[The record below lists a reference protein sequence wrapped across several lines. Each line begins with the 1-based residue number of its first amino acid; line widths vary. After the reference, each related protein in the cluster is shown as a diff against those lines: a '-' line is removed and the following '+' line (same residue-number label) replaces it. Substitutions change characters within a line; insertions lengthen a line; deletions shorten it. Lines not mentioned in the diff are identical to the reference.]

1 MKVNPNY
8 LGRLFTEQELSYDE
22 RQQAKKISSMKKEKG
37 QLSCQRC
44 GSQIKEDWH
53 LPVGAFYCR
62 ECLIMKRIRSDQ
74 KLYYFPQEC
83 FPKQNVLKWSGQLTP
98 FQERVS
104 QGLLQAVDKKEATL
118 VHAVT
123 GAGKTE
129 MIYQVVAKVI
139 NQGGAV
145 CLASPRIDV
154 CLELHKRLQNDFA
167 CEIALLHGESDPY
180 FRTPLVVATT
190 HQLLKFYQAFDLLIV
205 DEVDAFPY
213 VDNPV
218 LYHAVNNC
226 VNENGLRI
234 FLTATST
241 DELDRKVKQGELKRL
256 SLPRRFHGNP
266 LIVPKP
272 IWLSHFNRYL
282 EKNGLPPKLK
292 LYIEKQR
299 KTAYPLLIFAS
310 EIKKGEKLKEILQEK
325 FPNEKIGFV
334 SSITED
340 RLEQVQAFRDG
351 ELTILIS
358 TTILERGVTFPRV
371 DVFVVEAN
379 HQLFTKSSLVQ
390 IGGRV
395 GRSMDRPTGELIF
408 FHDGLNQSIKRAIK
422 EIKQMN
428 QEAGV

>member
-8 LGRLFTEQELSYDE
+8 LGRLFTEEELTEEE
-22 RQQAKKISSMKKEKG
+22 RQSAEKILSMKKDKG
-37 QLSCQRC
+37 RLVCQRC
-44 GSQIKEDWH
+44 NSLILEDWY
-53 LPVGAFYCR
+53 LPIGAYYCR
-62 ECLIMKRIRSDQ
+62 ECLLMKRVRSDQ
-74 KLYYFPQEC
+74 DLYYFPQED
-83 FPKQNVLKWSGQLTP
+83 FPEQDVLKWRGQLTP
-98 FQERVS
+98 FQDMVS
-104 QGLLQAVDKKEATL
+104 KGLLQAVDNKEETL

-139 NQGGAV
+139 NAGGAV

-154 CLELHKRLQNDFA
+154 CLELYKRLQNDFS
-167 CEIALLHGESDPY
+167 CEIALLHGESEPY

-213 VDNPV
+213 VDNPT
-218 LYHAVNNC
+218 LYHAVKNS
-226 VNENGLRI
+226 VKENGLRI

-241 DELDRKVKQGELKRL
+241 DELDRKVRIGELKRL

-266 LIVPKP
+266 LIIPKP
-272 IWLSHFNRYL
+272 VWLSDFNRYL
-282 EKNGLPPKLK
+282 DKNRLSPKLK
-292 LYIEKQR
+292 SYIEKQR
-299 KTAYPLLIFAS
+299 KTGYPLLIFAS
-310 EIKKGEKLKEILQEK
+310 EIKKGEQLKEVLQKE
-325 FPNEKIGFV
+325 FPHEKIGFV
-334 SSITED
+334 SSVTED

-351 ELTILIS
+351 VLTILIS

-379 HQLFTKSSLVQ
+379 HRLFTKSSLIQ

-395 GRSMDRPTGELIF
+395 GRSMDRPTGELVF
-408 FHDGLNQSIKRAIK
+408 FHDGLNVSIKKAIK

-428 QEAGV
+428 EEADL

>member
-22 RQQAKKISSMKKEKG
+22 RQQAKTISSMKKEKG
-37 QLSCQRC
+37 KLSCQRC
-44 GSQIKEDWH
+44 GSQIQEDWH

-74 KLYYFPQEC
+74 ELYYFPQER
-83 FPKQNVLKWSGQLTP
+83 FPEQDVLKWSGQLTP

-104 QGLLQAVDKKEATL
+104 QGLLQAVEKREATL

-167 CEIALLHGESDPY
+167 CEIALLHGDSDPY

-226 VNENGLRI
+226 VKENGLRI

-282 EKNGLPPKLK
+282 EKNSLPPKLK

-351 ELTILIS
+351 KLSILIS

>member
-22 RQQAKKISSMKKEKG
+22 RQQAKTISSMKKEKG

-44 GSQIKEDWH
+44 GSQIKEEWH

-62 ECLIMKRIRSDQ
+62 KCLIMKRIRSDQ
-74 KLYYFPQEC
+74 ELYYFPQER
-83 FPKQNVLKWSGQLTP
+83 FPEQDVLKWSGQLTP

-167 CEIALLHGESDPY
+167 CEIALLHGDSDPY

-226 VNENGLRI
+226 LKENGLRI

-272 IWLSHFNRYL
+272 IWLSNFDSYL
-282 EKNGLPPKLK
+282 DKERLSPTLK
-292 LYIEKQR
+292 KYIEKQR

-310 EIKKGEKLKEILQEK
+310 EIKKGEKLKVILEK
-325 FPNEKIGFV
+325 QFPNEKIGFV
-334 SSITED
+334 SSITEN

-408 FHDGLNQSIKRAIK
+408 FHDGLNHSIKKAIK

>member
-8 LGRLFTEQELSYDE
+8 LGRLFTEQELSHDE
-22 RQQAKKISSMKKEKG
+22 RQQAKTISSMKKEKG

-44 GSQIKEDWH
+44 GSQIQEDWH

-83 FPKQNVLKWSGQLTP
+83 FPKQDVLKWSGQLTP

-226 VNENGLRI
+226 VKENGLRI